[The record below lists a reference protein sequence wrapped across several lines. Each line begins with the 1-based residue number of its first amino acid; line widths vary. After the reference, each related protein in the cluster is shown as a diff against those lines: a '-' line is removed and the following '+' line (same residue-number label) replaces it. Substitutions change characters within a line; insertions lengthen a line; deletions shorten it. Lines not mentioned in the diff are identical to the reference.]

1 MAEAGNQYARLW
13 RWHFYAGLIIA
24 PVLIIMSVTGG
35 MYLLQPQIEA
45 AVERVRARLAAG
57 GDAALR
63 QQIEAELAAL
73 LGQQANA
80 PLEAHERL
88 QFVAIV
94 SETWTIAQGFLTP
107 TMKIKR
113 SVIEAQYQ
121 AQFEDWFSKGAT
133 VIWSA

>member
-1 MAEAGNQYARLW
+1 MTHPRLEA
-13 RWHFYAGLIIA
+13 
-24 PVLIIMSVTGG
+24 VCVTGVG
-35 MYLLQPQIEA
+35 QPATFALAMLDEA
-45 AVERVRARLAAG
+45 THARLAAG

-73 LGQQANA
+73 LGQANA
-80 PLEAHERL
+80 QLEAHERL

>member
-1 MAEAGNQYARLW
+1 MTHPRLEA
-13 RWHFYAGLIIA
+13 
-24 PVLIIMSVTGG
+24 VCVTGVG
-35 MYLLQPQIEA
+35 QPATFALAMLDEA
-45 AVERVRARLAAG
+45 THARLAAG

>member
-1 MAEAGNQYARLW
+1 M
-13 RWHFYAGLIIA
+13 A
-24 PVLIIMSVTGG
+24 PVPIENRLMTHPRLEAVCVTGVG
-35 MYLLQPQIEA
+35 QPATFALAMLDEA
-45 AVERVRARLAAG
+45 THARLAAG

-73 LGQQANA
+73 LGQANA
-80 PLEAHERL
+80 QLEAHERL